1 MKYEQVKYIKDDKEK
16 MIQVRLYSIVQLE
29 EMEKEGEFFCPFKNC
44 KAKVCLVHNSKN
56 GGRTAFFKAVDDE
69 FHIENCDYKIDNYK
83 EVVKR
88 VNASGY
94 FTEEQITASVR
105 SLYKDYTMPIEEK
118 EEQKNKRKKKT
129 GKGKGTTEDNENA
142 TTRKTTSAGKI
153 VYGDETID
161 GIKGIMRRRY
171 QVTSNDIGQMTKVC
185 GVISNIEISKYGEM
199 FVSFKDQRLNNIKI
213 FIGPVYQTNNPTEY
227 SRLGIVEEY
236 YEVLAKKQE
245 VRLAAGGLVNFH
257 NKELVIELQAKGSF
271 IIEGKTI
278 MGLIRE
284 RTEQSM
290 KNE

>member
-94 FTEEQITASVR
+94 FTEQQITASVR

-118 EEQKNKRKKKT
+118 EEQKNKRDRVNLLSV
-129 GKGKGTTEDNENA
+129 GE
-142 TTRKTTSAGKI
+142 SQKI
-153 VYGDETID
+153 PCY
-161 GIKGIMRRRY
+161 
-171 QVTSNDIGQMTKVC
+171 
-185 GVISNIEISKYGEM
+185 
-199 FVSFKDQRLNNIKI
+199 
-213 FIGPVYQTNNPTEY
+213 
-227 SRLGIVEEY
+227 
-236 YEVLAKKQE
+236 
-245 VRLAAGGLVNFH
+245 RLAQIVF
-257 NKELVIELQAKGSF
+257 S
-271 IIEGKTI
+271 
-278 MGLIRE
+278 
-284 RTEQSM
+284 
-290 KNE
+290 